1 MADSATLEVASK
13 DDVIDGT
20 DLQASVDSL
29 RQMANGLMPYDTSAL
44 SVDELQ
50 AIAQRQAELRSAA
63 SKLVNAQI
71 ALLAGEA
78 KVTAD
83 HINGAI
89 GFARGV
95 VAQIADI
102 KDKLAKAGAIVDF
115 IGAVITGNGKVIL
128 QAAHTLKGQ
137 LGR

>member
-1 MADSATLEVASK
+1 MVDTATLAVATQG
-13 DDVIDGT
+13 DTLDGA
-20 DLQASVDSL
+20 DLQTSIDAL
-29 RQMANGLMPYDTSAL
+29 RQMAKGLMPSDTSAL
-44 SVDELQ
+44 SVGELQ
-50 AIAQRQAELRSAA
+50 AIAQRQAELLSAA

-78 KVTAD
+78 KVTAE

-89 GFARGV
+89 GFAQGV
-95 VAQIADI
+95 LRQIADI

-115 IGAVITGNGKVIL
+115 IGAVLTGNGKVIL
-128 QAAHTLKGQ
+128 AAANTLKGQ

>member
-20 DLQASVDSL
+20 DLQASIDSL
-29 RQMANGLMPYDTSAL
+29 RQMANGLMPSDTSAL

-83 HINGAI
+83 HINSAI

-115 IGAVITGNGKVIL
+115 IGAVITGNGRVIL